1 MARIAV
7 GGFQHE
13 TNTFSPS
20 PATLADF
27 IAADAWPGMVQGP
40 ALVEA
45 VAGINLPAAGFI
57 AEARG
62 LRHERIPTRVVLGAA
77 IGPCHARSF
86 RARLPAAG
94 SALCKTPTVSTRFTS
109 TCTVR
114 WSRSTS
120 TMQTVRSCGV
130 CGPSLARTCRW
141 SRASTTTRTCRRK
154 WRHKPAHSCPIGR
167 TLTSTWP
174 RVAHARHVACMTC
187 WGSDVRTRRCS
198 NWIS

>member
-27 IAADAWPGMVQGP
+27 VAADAWPGMVQGP
-40 ALVEA
+40 ALVDA

-62 LRHERIPTRVVLGAA
+62 LRHEVFPLVWCSAQPSGRVTREASSTSA
-77 IGPCHARSF
+77 SF
-86 RARLPAAG
+86 WFTLY
-94 SALCKTPTVSTRFTS
+94 KTPTVSTRFTS

-141 SRASTTTRTCRRK
+141 SRASITTRTCRRK
-154 WRHKPAHSCPIGR
+154 WRHKPARSCPIER
-167 TLTSTWP
+167 TPTSTWP
-174 RVAHARHVACMTC
+174 RVAHARHVACTTC

-198 NWIS
+198 SWIS